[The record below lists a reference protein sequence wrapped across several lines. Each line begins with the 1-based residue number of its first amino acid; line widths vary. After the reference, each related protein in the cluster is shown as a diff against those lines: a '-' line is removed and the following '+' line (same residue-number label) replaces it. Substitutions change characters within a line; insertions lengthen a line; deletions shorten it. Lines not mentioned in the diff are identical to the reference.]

1 MTKYN
6 HDYIKTYVMLQRSD
20 SECIS
25 SFEGHIKHFKVIYS
39 IVQEIKKAL
48 YFTGNFFTNF
58 DAEIQ
63 ILKINLPQDIF
74 SKVKFEISGFV
85 TNLRL
90 MQ

>member
-1 MTKYN
+1 MWKICN
-6 HDYIKTYVMLQRSD
+6 FCVKIQP
-20 SECIS
+20 IS
-25 SFEGHIKHFKVIYS
+25 KFRA
-39 IVQEIKKAL
+39 KKAL